1 MENGF
6 EIQDTELKYL
16 LNGNIQTLPFNS
28 ITRISNEKSEYS
40 KYNKL
45 FITFLSISLLILFY
59 YIYIIANPVSS
70 YDEIMNVDR
79 TGQREGLT
87 VSLTSPFFLLFLF
100 SSFYFIFKRN
110 KQRFQDLNFIYIEFK
125 HGVSIQSVI
134 LWSGKK
140 EECDNYIRIIND
152 KIQINKI

>member
-59 YIYIIANPVSS
+59 YIYIITNPVPS
-70 YDEIMNVDR
+70 YDEIMMVDR

-87 VSLTSPFFLLFLF
+87 VSLTSPFFLLFLI
-100 SSFYFIFKRN
+100 SSFYFIYKRN
-110 KQRFQDLNFIYIEFK
+110 KQRFRDLNFIYIEFK

-140 EECDNYIRIIND
+140 EECDNYIQIIND
-152 KIQINKI
+152 KIQINKL

>member
-16 LNGNIQTLPFNS
+16 LNGNTQTLPFNS

-59 YIYIIANPVSS
+59 YIYII
-70 YDEIMNVDR
+70 
-79 TGQREGLT
+79 
-87 VSLTSPFFLLFLF
+87 
-100 SSFYFIFKRN
+100 
-110 KQRFQDLNFIYIEFK
+110 
-125 HGVSIQSVI
+125 
-134 LWSGKK
+134 
-140 EECDNYIRIIND
+140 
-152 KIQINKI
+152 INKSIWKF

>member
-16 LNGNIQTLPFNS
+16 LNGNTQTLPFNS

-59 YIYIIANPVSS
+59 YIYIIANPVPS

-100 SSFYFIFKRN
+100 SSFYFIYKRN